1 MYIVR
6 NYNFV
11 GYDEFFI
18 KIMPEIIE
26 LINPHGLSE
35 DAVDE
40 FVGSFTEAVCNAAQ
54 YSLDGMDSAKI
65 FINLILTTEQIK
77 ITVCSSTSGFDAI
90 SFRNELKKLAFS
102 EDGNLDWQQ
111 YVGTSQ
117 QGRGIWLMLSY
128 FDAVCIGSDGNEI
141 TLISRLPLRCTEVNT
156 IKKIV
161 HKFFVV
167 ENGVIT

>member
-1 MYIVR
+1 MYIVK

-26 LINPHGLSE
+26 LITPHGISE

-54 YSLDGMDSAKI
+54 YSVDGMDSAKI
-65 FINLILTTEQIK
+65 FINLILTNEQLK
-77 ITVCSSTSGFDAI
+77 ITVGSVTTSFDAN
-90 SFRNELKKLAFS
+90 SLRSSLKKLAVS
-102 EDGNLDWQQ
+102 EAGNLDWQQ